1 LTELDYIIDLHK
13 DSERQGP
20 GSERETLK
28 ALDLITL
35 PADELLKIADIGCGT
50 GASTMTLAQNTPSRI
65 TAVDIFSDFLHEL
78 DKKAEKLGLSDKITT
93 LEKSMDQ
100 LPFENEEF
108 DIIWS
113 EGAIYNIGFENG
125 VRMWNPFLKK
135 GGYLAVSEITWTDL
149 KRPEKIQD
157 FWNQDY
163 PEIDTAGAKISVLE
177 KHGFVLE
184 GFFNLSEETWIQNY
198 YQPLEMRLEAFLKRH
213 NYVELAVKVADD
225 TKAEIDLFQTYKK
238 YYSYGFYIA
247 KKVR

>member
-1 LTELDYIIDLHK
+1 MTEIELIVDLHMNG
-13 DSERQGP
+13 ERQGP
-20 GSERETLK
+20 GSEEETLK
-28 ALDLITL
+28 ALGFIDIPENRQLN
-35 PADELLKIADIGCGT
+35 IADLGCGT
-50 GASTMTLAQNTPSRI
+50 GSHTMTLAQHTHSHI

-78 DKKAEKLGLSDKITT
+78 DKRAEKLGLSDRITT

-100 LPFENEEF
+100 LPFKDEEF

-125 VRMWNPFLKK
+125 VKMWNPFLKK

-149 KRPEKIQD
+149 KRPEKIED

-163 PEIDTAGAKISVLE
+163 PEIDTAGAKISMLE

-184 GFFNLSEETWIQNY
+184 GFFNLSEDCWIQNY
-198 YQPLEMRLEAFLKRH
+198 YQPLEMRLEAFLKKH
-213 NYVELAVKVADD
+213 NYGELAVKVADD
-225 TKAEIDLFQTYKK
+225 TKAEIDLYQTYKK

-247 KKVR
+247 KKVV